1 MPPAHL
7 STNPALSNRIFN
19 LESNKR
25 KSARRFVN
33 DLAQI
38 NFGNQMVGCLVHN
51 LSDEGAMIEVSTS
64 QVPDRFIL
72 KNFRTKKRV
81 ICEVVWRDHLR
92 FGVKFSTIPK
102 PFSDGFA

>member
-7 STNPALSNRIFN
+7 NVNSTTDTRIFN
-19 LESNKR
+19 LKNNKR

-33 DLAQI
+33 DLSQI
-38 NFGNQMVGCLVHN
+38 VFGNQMIGCLVHN

-72 KNFRTKKRV
+72 MNFRTKKRV
-81 ICEVVWRDHLR
+81 ICQVVWRDHLKI
-92 FGVKFSTIPK
+92 GVKYSTIPK
-102 PFSDGFA
+102 SFRDGFM